1 MAAVPE
7 ILMGALAEELDPPPP
22 TEAEELSPPPPQ
34 ATKTAAAAGSS
45 INLIVCFNMNDLSG
59 VKILI
64 GLFCSSFLILVSYF
78 CW

>member
-1 MAAVPE
+1 LALAIGAPVAAVPE
-7 ILMGALAEELDPPPP
+7 MLNGALAEGLP
-22 TEAEELSPPPPQ
+22 PPPPQ

-64 GLFCSSFLILVSYF
+64 GLFCLSFLILLRF
-78 CW
+78 FPR